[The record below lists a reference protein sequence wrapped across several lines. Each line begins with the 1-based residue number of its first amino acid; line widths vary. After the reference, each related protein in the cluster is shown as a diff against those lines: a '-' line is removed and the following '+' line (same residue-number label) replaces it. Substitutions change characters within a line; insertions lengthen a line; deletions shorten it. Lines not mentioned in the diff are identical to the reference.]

1 MSPAADASAPGEL
14 TPVGSQTDPRTFR
27 LRGLTMTRIETF
39 TDAAFAFALTLL
51 VISLEPP
58 ASLAGLE
65 DALLG
70 APAFLLSATMLMMFW
85 WAHHDWSRRYGL
97 DDAATVILSCLLVFT
112 VLLYVY
118 PLKFMFGM
126 MMAWLSQFGLPLGQA
141 MHVAEPTDVNRMFVI
156 YGVGFIAMS
165 GAVLLLNLHAWRK
178 RDQLA
183 LDRFERHETRTAI
196 GAWLILAVAG
206 ALSVI
211 VAVAAPPTLV
221 GLPGW
226 VYAPL
231 GVVMPLYSRAMRRRR
246 PA

>member
-1 MSPAADASAPGEL
+1 MHDGQ
-14 TPVGSQTDPRTFR
+14 GDPRAFR
-27 LRGLTMTRIETF
+27 LRGRAMTRIETF

-58 ASLAGLE
+58 SSLAALQE
-65 DALLG
+65 ALLG

-118 PLKFMFGM
+118 TLRFMFSL
-126 MMAWLSQFGLPLGQA
+126 MMAWLSRGGLPLGPA
-141 MHVAEPTDVNRMFVI
+141 VAVADAGDVNRMFAI

-165 GAVLLLNLHAWRK
+165 GAIMLLYLHAWRE
-178 RDQLA
+178 RDRLQLN
-183 LDRFERHETRTAI
+183 RFERHDTRTAI
-196 GAWLILAVAG
+196 GAWLILAIAG
-206 ALSVI
+206 VLSLMLAI
-211 VAVAAPPTLV
+211 LAPPTLA

-231 GVVMPLYSRAMRRRR
+231 AIVMPLYSRTMTRRR
-246 PA
+246 PG